1 MSKLQFAKKTRFFL
15 ETITVGDL
23 FKLATPIKDENGDN
37 TPYAV
42 LSTAAGLLQ
51 RKLQTDAWDNHR
63 RQSYLNTVIQ
73 GLEFLDKIIVVPAN
87 LLLQGLINDHAR
99 TIEKERKTA
108 LAQEIEE
115 IRKDVAGGVKNYIID
130 GQNRILNAI
139 VPFINNEFP
148 LGATDIPIVDENG
161 KVVEFA
167 QGKHYNEL
175 HESLQDAFLN
185 IELLY
190 MVAEEGDI
198 QELVNALIAKNEG
211 YPWTEWQKMI
221 TRFWFS
227 TYRRQLS
234 SILDDKI
241 AITALRSLSGKTYS
255 EELAGHELFLSEV
268 FYWIAKGTQPS
279 SSKIGAHE
287 LMFTGMESVTK
298 TQVDQVRRYLREF
311 ALGMKTM
318 TSAKTYNNVM
328 VRNYIYFRYQLDNR
342 VYTDITTPLW
352 KIKDVEAFVKEY
364 DAAQKSMREDPDGR
378 ITHDANGVKLPTP
391 TKVPNGFFWA
401 CSEIK
406 DEFIRCRVEL
416 LCKKFIENEEH
427 LKNDNIVIDA
437 ALSVSMPQKEVVW
450 EANNRKDSKG
460 NRVSVR
466 DLNNLDRGHI
476 VSKHNGGSNSTE
488 NLVLQDSGENR
499 SMGSVNLT

>member
-1 MSKLQFAKKTRFFL
+1 MSNLQFAKKTSFYL
-15 ETITVGDL
+15 DKITIGEL
-23 FKLATPIKDENGDN
+23 YKLASPIKDKNGNN

-51 RKLQTDAWDNHR
+51 RKLQKDAWDNHR

-73 GLEFLDKIIVVPAN
+73 GLEFLDKIIVVPSN
-87 LLLQGLINDHAR
+87 LLLQGLINEHGR
-99 TIEKERKTA
+99 TIEKERKTS

-115 IRKDVAGGVKNYIID
+115 IRKDIAAGVQNYIID

-148 LGATDIPIVDENG
+148 LGAADIPVVDENG
-161 KVVEFA
+161 KIIEYA
-167 QGKHYNEL
+167 QGKRFNDL
-175 HESLQDAFLN
+175 HQSLQRAFEN

-221 TRFWFS
+221 TRWWFS

-234 SILDDKI
+234 SIIHDKI
-241 AITALRSLSGKTYS
+241 AITALQSVSGKTYS
-255 EELAGHELFLSEV
+255 EDLAGNELFLSEV

-279 SSKIGAHE
+279 ASKISAHE
-287 LMFTGMESVTK
+287 LMFTGTETVTK
-298 TQVDQVRRYLREF
+298 TQVEQVRGYLREF
-311 ALGMKTM
+311 AKGMKTM
-318 TSAKTYNNVM
+318 SSAKQYNNVM

-342 VYTDITTPLW
+342 VYTDIATPSW

-364 DAAQKSMREDPDGR
+364 DAAQKSMRDDPAGR
-378 ITHDANGVKLPTP
+378 ITHGTDGVKLPTP

-401 CSEIK
+401 CSESK

-416 LCKKFIENEEH
+416 LCKKFIENEEN

-437 ALSVSMPQKEVVW
+437 SLAVPMPAKEVVW